1 MKIREELDIIIE
13 KHPHAE
19 SLNKKLIEE
28 HKRSE
33 NNVGNY
39 YTNVI
44 GKKTFASDRSSS
56 SPVRLVEKWA
66 EDILRGI
73 YTNPTIK
80 NEKVTYETSSWF
92 ALYNEG
98 DYAKI
103 HNHIPFSLF
112 SFVYFINSPKG
123 SSPLV
128 FTTSGK
134 KIKAEAG
141 KIVLFPSNVM
151 HHVPKNKCKE
161 RIVFA
166 GNIKIISLD

>member
-80 NEKVTYETSSWF
+80 NERLLMKLHHGLHYIMKGTMLKYMIIFLFLSF
-92 ALYNEG
+92 PLY
-98 DYAKI
+98 I
-103 HNHIPFSLF
+103 L
-112 SFVYFINSPKG
+112 
-123 SSPLV
+123 
-128 FTTSGK
+128 
-134 KIKAEAG
+134 
-141 KIVLFPSNVM
+141 
-151 HHVPKNKCKE
+151 
-161 RIVFA
+161 
-166 GNIKIISLD
+166 